1 MFSNSV
7 VSPMKYSQTGDLNS
21 SHKPGKPSVLPWEP
35 RCASCLVT
43 IHRPMGKLSSWT
55 RSSRLHHLSKYCHLV
70 PTVTLDWI
78 HTQLPYTH
86 TTPLPPQLQVSPLLK
101 YLLDMN
107 PPYASEALLRLKIKG
122 TSRTSTRLLARTK
135 GKAARNI
142 PCKVLNRKLFL
153 VARLDSSLVE
163 FLHVGP

>member
-1 MFSNSV
+1 MSGYHPQTNGQTEQLNQELEAASPLKILPLGPNS
-7 VSPMKYSQTGDLNS
+7 YSGLN
-21 SHKPGKPSVLPWEP
+21 
-35 RCASCLVT
+35 
-43 IHRPMGKLSSWT
+43 
-55 RSSRLHHLSKYCHLV
+55 
-70 PTVTLDWI
+70 
-78 HTQLPYTH
+78 TH

>member
-1 MFSNSV
+1 M
-7 VSPMKYSQTGDLNS
+7 
-21 SHKPGKPSVLPWEP
+21 
-35 RCASCLVT
+35 C
-43 IHRPMGKLSSWT
+43 LSSGYHPQT
-55 RSSRLHHLSKYCHLV
+55 NGQ
-70 PTVTLDWI
+70 TE
-78 HTQLPYTH
+78 QLNQELEAASPLKILPLGPNSYSGLNTH

-142 PCKVLNRKLFL
+142 PCKVLNWKLFL

>member
-1 MFSNSV
+1 M
-7 VSPMKYSQTGDLNS
+7 
-21 SHKPGKPSVLPWEP
+21 
-35 RCASCLVT
+35 C
-43 IHRPMGKLSSWT
+43 LSSGYHPQT
-55 RSSRLHHLSKYCHLV
+55 NGQ
-70 PTVTLDWI
+70 TE
-78 HTQLPYTH
+78 QLNQELEAASPLKILPLGPNSYSGLNTH

>member
-1 MFSNSV
+1 MSGYHPQTNGQTEQLNQELEAASPLKILPLGPNS
-7 VSPMKYSQTGDLNS
+7 YSGLN
-21 SHKPGKPSVLPWEP
+21 
-35 RCASCLVT
+35 T
-43 IHRPMGKLSSWT
+43 
-55 RSSRLHHLSKYCHLV
+55 
-70 PTVTLDWI
+70 
-78 HTQLPYTH
+78 HTTPLYTH

>member
-1 MFSNSV
+1 M
-7 VSPMKYSQTGDLNS
+7 
-21 SHKPGKPSVLPWEP
+21 W
-35 RCASCLVT
+35 
-43 IHRPMGKLSSWT
+43 LSSGYHPQT
-55 RSSRLHHLSKYCHLV
+55 NGQ
-70 PTVTLDWI
+70 TE
-78 HTQLPYTH
+78 QLNHGLEAASPLKILPLGPKRYSGLNTH
-86 TTPLPPQLQVSPLLK
+86 TTPSPPQLQVSPLLK

-107 PPYASEALLRLKIKG
+107 PPYTSEALLRLKIKG
-122 TSRTSTRLLARTK
+122 TWTNPSSHSSTRLLARTK

>member
-1 MFSNSV
+1 M
-7 VSPMKYSQTGDLNS
+7 
-21 SHKPGKPSVLPWEP
+21 
-35 RCASCLVT
+35 C
-43 IHRPMGKLSSWT
+43 LSSGYHPQT
-55 RSSRLHHLSKYCHLV
+55 NGQ
-70 PTVTLDWI
+70 TE
-78 HTQLPYTH
+78 QLNQELEAASPLKILPLGPNSYSGLNTH
-86 TTPLPPQLQVSPLLK
+86 TTPSPPQLQVSPLLK

-122 TSRTSTRLLARTK
+122 TWTNPSSRSSTRLLARTK